1 MNSAKDLITPSA
13 MPLTGGDRIK
23 VVIYFL
29 VLAGTVFFGIISIII
44 SLAGIYVMKKD
55 KSFSPIYKSKKYI
68 RLYIILL
75 ALSATIITTMEN
87 YNSKIDGYYDYN
99 IRSQIDEE
107 SGFFN
112 SGGWRST
119 RDMEE
124 RERKIYIAKIKK
136 ETATTAISG
145 LILTPI
151 SVYLLML
158 LFSVLYFRPLE
169 KHQEWV
175 VKNGIFSD
183 LEDANVSTGIMGR
196 DKLSSFSIADEL
208 IKWNDLLEKKL
219 ISQEEFDK
227 AKQRLLK

>member
-1 MNSAKDLITPSA
+1 

-29 VLAGTVFFGIISIII
+29 VLAGTLFFGIIPIII

-55 KSFSPIYKSKKYI
+55 KSFSPIAKSKKYI
-68 RLYIILL
+68 KLYITLL
-75 ALSATIITTMEN
+75 ALSATIAVAMNT
-87 YNSKIDGYYDYN
+87 YDSQIDGHFDFN
-99 IRSQIDEE
+99 IRSQSDEY
-107 SGFFN
+107 SNFN
-112 SGGWRST
+112 SSGWRST

-136 ETATTAISG
+136 ETAITAISG

-183 LEDANVSTGIMGR
+183 LEDANVATGIMGR